1 MGLDTDLASR
11 ICWSKGILNLEV
23 ICGYKLYQQGVENEK
38 EERLWFL
45 FWIFVEF
52 YFQSEAVMFSGV
64 LLIETDTYR

>member
-38 EERLWFL
+38 D
-45 FWIFVEF
+45 FWIFVEFF
-52 YFQSEAVMFSGV
+52 YFQSEAVMFSGL